1 MANNPNTKLQVNFKL
16 PNGDLINGYGDTQAE
31 LEQHLTS
38 IQDLSMLI
46 ATVSQSLT
54 SAYSLKPGAP
64 VSSIA
69 PTAPA
74 AAPAAVPTPA
84 AVAAAANTPDCRH
97 GKTTY
102 REGVGNKGP
111 WKGYMCAAPKDT
123 PDAEKC
129 KNIYF

>member
-1 MANNPNTKLQVNFKL
+1 MANNANTKLQVNFKL

-31 LEQHLTS
+31 LEANLS
-38 IQDLSMLI
+38 SLQDLSMLI

-54 SAYSLKPGAP
+54 TAYALKPGAP

-74 AAPAAVPTPA
+74 SAPSAASAS
-84 AVAAAANTPDCRH
+84 AAANAPDCRH
-97 GKTTY
+97 GGMTY

-111 WKGYMCAAPKDT
+111 WRGYMCAAPKESTD
-123 PDAEKC
+123 KC
-129 KNIYF
+129 KNIYL